1 MTRPEFSKLWRVPAL
16 PGVSFFKARFVQHA
30 FSKHAH
36 EEYAIGA
43 SESGVE
49 TFQCRGDRHWATPG
63 SLILVNPEDLHDG
76 HAVGDGYSYRM
87 IYVAPEAFDQA
98 GRENSASPRASAPLF
113 RSPMIRDEPLAAAVG
128 RIVCRAENS
137 KGPDCLAL
145 EAELLQL
152 LQRLLNRHGGRG
164 HVEDTRLGRNQ
175 GVIRMACRFLEE
187 NFASNP
193 TLTDLSAHCR
203 VSRFA
208 LMRLFSRHVGMPP
221 HTYTTHVRLRVARQ
235 LLLKGEPA
243 ASVAAA
249 VGYVDQSHLTKRFR
263 AAFGVTPGQF
273 AAALA

>member
-1 MTRPEFSKLWRVPAL
+1 MTLPEFSKLWRVTAL
-16 PGVSFFKARFVQHA
+16 PGVSFFKASFLHHA

-49 TFQCRGDRHWATPG
+49 TFQCRGGRHWATPG

-76 HAVGDGYSYRM
+76 RAVGDGYSYRM
-87 IYVAPEAFDQA
+87 VYVAPEVFEQA
-98 GRENSASPRASAPLF
+98 AQEDSGCRRVSAPLF
-113 RSPMIRDEPLAAAVG
+113 RSPMIRDEQIAAMV
-128 RIVCRAENS
+128 RSFTRRAERHE
-137 KGPDCLAL
+137 GLDQLAL
-145 EAELLQL
+145 EAGLLQL
-152 LQRLLNRHGGRG
+152 LGELLDRHGKSSKEGA
-164 HVEDTRLGRNQ
+164 RLPRNNE
-175 GVIRMACRFLEE
+175 VIRTACRYLEE

-193 TLTDLSAHCR
+193 TLTDLAEHCR
-203 VSRFA
+203 IGRFA
-208 LMRLFSRHVGMPP
+208 LMRLFSRHIGMPP
-221 HTYTTHVRLRVARQ
+221 HTYMTHVRLRVARQ
-235 LLLKGEPA
+235 LLLTGEPA

>member
-1 MTRPEFSKLWRVPAL
+1 MTPPEFSKLWRVTAL
-16 PGVSFFKARFVQHA
+16 PGVSFFKASFLHHA

-43 SESGVE
+43 SESGIE
-49 TFQCRGDRHWATPG
+49 TFHCRGGRHWATPG
-63 SLILVNPEDLHDG
+63 SLILVNPADLHDG
-76 HAVGDGYSYRM
+76 RPVGDGYSYRM
-87 IYVAPEAFDQA
+87 IYVAPEVFEKAV
-98 GRENSASPRASAPLF
+98 REDSGSQHAAAPLF
-113 RSPMIRDEPLAAAVG
+113 RSPMTRDEQLAAVVRAFS
-128 RIVCRAENS
+128 RRAECHEEL
-137 KGPDCLAL
+137 DQLAL
-145 EAELLQL
+145 EAGLLQL
-152 LQRLLNRHGGRG
+152 LRGLLDRQGSVRQRTLVPGRSS
-164 HVEDTRLGRNQ
+164 
-175 GVIRMACRFLEE
+175 GVIRTACRYLEE

-193 TLTDLSAHCR
+193 TLTDLSEHCR

-208 LMRLFSRHVGMPP
+208 LMRLFSRHIGMPP
-221 HTYTTHVRLRVARQ
+221 HTYMTQVRLRVARR